1 MPRRRSMWRR
11 RSMSG
16 RHEAAG
22 SRAHGVRAD
31 AAPPAPIAGARR
43 LIAQTWEARTRMM
56 QDLSDEALMVAVSAR
71 QPQAFR
77 ILMGRHMQRAV
88 RVAQRVVRDSAEA
101 DDIGQDAF
109 LRVWSHAASFDPD
122 VARFTTWLYRIV
134 LNLAFDRGRRRP
146 LMPIE
151 EAIDVRATDPEP
163 IERLIADEERRAL
176 EQAMANLSERQRGA
190 IALFHIEGLSGE
202 ESAKAMN
209 LSAKAFESLL
219 ARARATLREHVQ
231 KIQNTRRCA

>member
-1 MPRRRSMWRR
+1 
-11 RSMSG
+11 MSG

-31 AAPPAPIAGARR
+31 AAPTAPIAGVRR
-43 LIAQTWEARTRMM
+43 LIAQTSEARTRMM
-56 QDLSDEALMVAVSAR
+56 QDLSDEALMVAVSAH
-71 QPQAFR
+71 QQQAFR

-122 VARFTTWLYRIV
+122 VGRFTTWLYRIV

-146 LMPIE
+146 LIPIE

-163 IERLIADEERRAL
+163 VERLIADEERRAL

-190 IALFHIEGLSGE
+190 IALFHMEGLSGE

-219 ARARATLREHVQ
+219 ARARATLREHVR

>member
-1 MPRRRSMWRR
+1 
-11 RSMSG
+11 MSG

-31 AAPPAPIAGARR
+31 TAPTAPIAGARR

-71 QPQAFR
+71 QQQAFR

-88 RVAQRVVRDSAEA
+88 RVAQRVVRDTAEA

-151 EAIDVRATDPEP
+151 EAIEVRATDPEP
-163 IERLIADEERRAL
+163 VERLIADEERRAL

-190 IALFHIEGLSGE
+190 IALFHMEGLSGE

>member
-1 MPRRRSMWRR
+1 
-11 RSMSG
+11 MSG

-31 AAPPAPIAGARR
+31 AAPTAPIAGARH
-43 LIAQTWEARTRMM
+43 LITQTWEARTRMM

-71 QPQAFR
+71 QQQAFR

-146 LMPIE
+146 LMPID

-163 IERLIADEERRAL
+163 VERLIADEERRAL

-190 IALFHIEGLSGE
+190 IALFHMEGLSGE